1 VCAPDPNAGARAR
14 ARMEHA
20 GKVAAFE
27 GKRVQ
32 YYNKE
37 VAASKRSDANI
48 IGLSRDY
55 SDAARKARWIADTAR
70 KQQEGVTVQAA
81 QNLGTHLDLKGG
93 EAGSR
98 DAGKSAYLAVL
109 RAQAELENKVDH
121 VFTEQ
126 MASTQN
132 LIGRGY
138 QVRRAKNRAALGLP
152 PNPGEVLTFMPP
164 KDKWGQRIASLQLGL
179 SIASTAM
186 GIGTGMQSFQKGG
199 GFGGMFSNSGSSNF
213 DFSNIGSNPFAFPGG
228 NTGQGYSFLN
238 RPSMGT
244 LLQGSRQ

>member
-1 VCAPDPNAGARAR
+1 MCAPDPNAGARAR

-179 SIASTAM
+179 SMASQAM
-186 GIGTGMQSFQKGG
+186 SIGTGLQGLNLGKKATDGLGESWFTNNSLMGDYSNLGTKWQGG
-199 GFGGMFSNSGSSNF
+199 GRSRPGGLSFY
-213 DFSNIGSNPFAFPGG
+213 DFSQLEPWKD
-228 NTGQGYSFLN
+228 
-238 RPSMGT
+238 
-244 LLQGSRQ
+244 

>member
-14 ARMEHA
+14 AKMEHA
-20 GKVAAFE
+20 GKQLAFE

-37 VAASKRSDANI
+37 VAASKRTDANI

-70 KQQEGVTVQAA
+70 KQQEGITVKAA
-81 QNLGTHLDLKGG
+81 QKLGTHLDLKSG

-98 DAGKSAYLAVL
+98 DAGKSAYLEVL

-164 KDKWGQRIASLQLGL
+164 KDKWGQRIASLKLGL
-179 SIASTAM
+179 EIASTAM

-199 GFGGMFSNSGSSNF
+199 GFGGMLKAPTSNTNLANSLSSTSPIWEQGNLLSRNFSRNSL
-213 DFSNIGSNPFAFPGG
+213 IGSKL
-228 NTGQGYSFLN
+228 T
-238 RPSMGT
+238 
-244 LLQGSRQ
+244 